1 MDKVLLNS
9 GISMRFSGNRQRT
22 FNNVKPSANSTRI
35 LSTANAM
42 ADLVRPTLQRVQ
54 RTTNELL
61 LR

>member
-9 GISMRFSGNRQRT
+9 SVALRFGNRQRT

-35 LSTANAM
+35 LATANAM
-42 ADLVRPTLQRVQ
+42 ANLVRPALSRVQ

-61 LR
+61 VR